1 MIFSAVHIKTTAS
14 ELVFYLRMLNLYMF
28 TQKRQSRREKH
39 ARHTFLQEFHLF
51 YSFSLLFYILLL
63 YLRKDNMTT
72 RKMMKF
78 YQTITVL
85 FASFLFTLSIN
96 AQEKGLTN
104 HIVEQGQTLY
114 SISKMYNTTVADI
127 IKLNPECKEKLSI
140 GQSLK
145 ISRDSADSE
154 RSVASVKAD
163 KGNIYHTIQNGETL
177 YRLSKMYEV
186 TTQEICDANPGL
198 STSNFRVG
206 EVVVIPN
213 QENKIKSKPAEQ
225 IATTASTDEDEEEV
239 EHSGKNTHKVKRGET
254 LYSISKKYGITIEEL
269 TDANPILKEDKLK
282 RKMILYIPESG
293 KSDIA
298 TAADEIIEENKV
310 EYAQKKEVPA
320 DSITRVAVIL
330 PFLLDSYAP
339 SEQGRM
345 IEYYQGFLMAVEKLK
360 NAGYSFEINTYDSG
374 HKGSS
379 LNNLLATG
387 NLNDMDLIIGAMYP
401 EHNKELAKF
410 AQKHDIPLVI
420 PFTNKDNEL
429 FRNPMTY
436 FINAPQSYIIPEVSE
451 QFVNKFPNANVVFV
465 EDTIKSN
472 KREFIAELTD
482 KLDINGLSHTTI
494 PMSSITTPETT
505 LITLKELLKDDME
518 NIIIPTSSDAQTL
531 NNLLPSLVQAKYID
545 TLDIADY
552 KLFGYPEWQ
561 IHAKDTK
568 EQLYEVDT
576 YFYTT
581 FYSHYSMPEVSKFQN
596 DYIRRYNCAIQ
607 NIYPKYGMLGY
618 DTGYYMLL
626 AISMYGKELPDN
638 INEVGYTPIQ
648 TGFHFERTAG
658 WGGLINKKIYF
669 VHYTRNYSIEKIDF
683 GE

>member
-1 MIFSAVHIKTTAS
+1 
-14 ELVFYLRMLNLYMF
+14 
-28 TQKRQSRREKH
+28 
-39 ARHTFLQEFHLF
+39 
-51 YSFSLLFYILLL
+51 
-63 YLRKDNMTT
+63 MTT
-72 RKMMKF
+72 LKMMKF

-85 FASFLFTLSIN
+85 LASFLFTLNIN

-127 IKLNPECKEKLSI
+127 IKLNPECKEKISI

-145 ISRDSADSE
+145 ISRDSANGERNAAVTKSE
-154 RSVASVKAD
+154 
-163 KGNIYHTIQNGETL
+163 KGSIHHTIQNGETL

-213 QENKIKSKPAEQ
+213 QENRIKSKPVEQ
-225 IATTASTDEDEEEV
+225 HVTNENIEEE
-239 EHSGKNTHKVKRGET
+239 EEADNSGKNTHKVRRGET
-254 LYSISKKYGITIEEL
+254 LYSISRKYGITIEEL
-269 TDANPILKEDKLK
+269 TDANPVLKEDKLK
-282 RKMILYIPESG
+282 RKMILYIPESD
-293 KSDIA
+293 KNDIA
-298 TAADEIIEENKV
+298 TVADEIIDENKV
-310 EYAQKKEVPA
+310 EYTNKSTVST
-320 DSITRVAVIL
+320 DSITKVAVVL
-330 PFLLDSYAP
+330 PFLLDSYSP

-374 HKGSS
+374 HKGTS

-387 NLNDMDLIIGAMYP
+387 KLNDMDLIIGAMYP

-410 AQKHDIPLVI
+410 AQKYDIPLVI
-420 PFTNKDNEL
+420 PFTNKSNEL
-429 FRNPMTY
+429 FRNPMAY
-436 FINAPQSYIIPEVSE
+436 FINAPQSYIIPEVSK
-451 QFVNKFPNANVVFV
+451 QFINSFPNANVVFV

-472 KREFIAELTD
+472 KMEFIAELTD
-482 KLDINGLSHTTI
+482 KLDLNGLSHTTI

-518 NIIIPTSSDAQTL
+518 NIIIPTSSDAKTL
-531 NNLLPSLVQAKYID
+531 HSLLPSLVQAKYID

-607 NIYPKYGMLGY
+607 NIYPRYGMLGY

-648 TGFHFERTAG
+648 TGFHFERTEN

>member
-1 MIFSAVHIKTTAS
+1 MI
-14 ELVFYLRMLNLYMF
+14 
-28 TQKRQSRREKH
+28 
-39 ARHTFLQEFHLF
+39 
-51 YSFSLLFYILLL
+51 
-63 YLRKDNMTT
+63 T
-72 RKMMKF
+72 RMMKKL
-78 YQTITVL
+78 YKPVIAL
-85 FASFLFTLSIN
+85 FVSILFTLGVN
-96 AQEKGLTN
+96 AQDNNITS
-104 HIVEQGQTLY
+104 HVVEQGQTLY

-140 GQSLK
+140 GHTLK
-145 ISRDSADSE
+145 ITPNSANTE
-154 RSVASVKAD
+154 RNTVISKNG
-163 KGNIYHTIQNGETL
+163 KGNILHTIQNGETL
-177 YRLSKMYEV
+177 YRLSKIYEV
-186 TTQEICDANPGL
+186 TAQEICDANPGL
-198 STSNFRVG
+198 STSNFKVG
-206 EVVVIPN
+206 EVVIIPN
-213 QENKIKSKPAEQ
+213 QGNKVKEIPVTAAVADNDDDAEEN
-225 IATTASTDEDEEEV
+225 EE
-239 EHSGKNTHKVKRGET
+239 NAPDTHKVKKGET
-254 LYSISKKYGITIEEL
+254 LYSISKKYNITIEEL
-269 TDANPILKEDKLK
+269 TAANPILKEGKLK
-282 RKMILYIPESG
+282 RKMILSIPTE
-293 KSDIA
+293 KRSDIVA
-298 TAADEIIEENKV
+298 VADEIIEENKI
-310 EYAQKKEVPA
+310 EYAQKKSIPT

-374 HKGSS
+374 HKGTS

-387 NLNDMDLIIGAMYP
+387 KLNNMDLIIGALYP

-420 PFTNKDNEL
+420 PFTNKSNEL
-429 FRNPMTY
+429 FRNPIAY
-436 FINAPQSYIIPEVSE
+436 FVNAPQSHIIPEVSK
-451 QFVNKFPNANVVFV
+451 QFINTFPEANVVFV
-465 EDTIKSN
+465 EDTVKSN
-472 KREFIAELTD
+472 KMEFITELTD
-482 KLDINGLSHTTI
+482 KLDLNGMSHTTI
-494 PMSSITTPETT
+494 PMSSITTPEAT
-505 LITLKELLKDDME
+505 LITLKEVLKDDKE
-518 NIIIPTSSDAQTL
+518 NIIIPTSSDAKTL
-531 NNLLPSLVQAKYID
+531 HNLLPSLVQAKYID

-638 INEVGYTPIQ
+638 INDVGYTPIQ
-648 TGFHFERTAG
+648 TGFHFERVG
-658 WGGLINKKIYF
+658 NWGGMVNKKIYF
-669 VHYTRNYSIEKIDF
+669 VHYTRNYSIEKVDF